1 MIDKFEYFLFDL
13 DGTLTDPKEGI
24 TKCFRYA
31 LKHFG
36 VEVKDL
42 DELLPVI
49 GPPLVD
55 SFKEF
60 YGFDDDKAKK
70 AVKKYRERFAE
81 VGIYENSV
89 PPWTAE
95 VLAELKN
102 CGKTVALATSKP
114 RVFAERI
121 LSYYDIDKYFD
132 VVVGSELDG
141 TLDDKADVIAEVM
154 RRIGDADKSK
164 YLMIGDRKYDIIGA
178 KKNGIKA
185 MGVRYGYAAKD
196 ELEAAGADY
205 IEDDIRGV
213 YLSKNC

>member
-1 MIDKFEYFLFDL
+1 MMDKFEYFLFDL

-95 VLAELKN
+95 VLAELKKS
-102 CGKTVALATSKP
+102 GKTVALATSKP

-121 LSYYDIDKYFD
+121 LSYYAIDKYFD